1 VLFLDALAIR
11 ADKRF
16 PLVHSFVAEGAS
28 SYLALPVSTA
38 RGDIHVLALWTAQP
52 GGWSASDVEQVT
64 QVLPL
69 LSLLAEVSEGRRLI
83 GLVGRRAEQADEA
96 LARANAI
103 SVAKSRFLGILSHE
117 LRTPLHGVLG
127 LGEVLATTDL
137 DTEQTRCV
145 DGLLRTSRELLGTL
159 EGILDFSEL
168 DAGGMVFQRV
178 PLQPLQIVTEV
189 VEDLMAQAR
198 SRELEL
204 TLVCDAGL
212 PARQLGDPARLRQIW
227 TILIGNAIK
236 FTRRGSV
243 RVSLAMDKA
252 ADGTALL
259 RGVVSDTGAGIAQ
272 EDQATLFEPFTQV
285 DDSLRRRHGGL
296 GLGLA
301 ICRLIVAQVGG
312 SLGVESRLGQGSRFF
327 FSLPA
332 TACDEVEAVPG
343 AAMPSSRQDSWGDIS
358 ALRVLVVDDNPVNL
372 LLTERQLR
380 TLGVTSTR
388 VATHGLEA
396 LDILADVAPDLV
408 LMDIQLPDMDGREV
422 TRELRQRGL
431 ARQPWVTAMT
441 ANVSDD
447 DRRACMSA
455 GVDDFLPKP
464 VSLAA
469 LRAALQRAASRID
482 PDACPPP
489 N

>member
-1 VLFLDALAIR
+1 
-11 ADKRF
+11 
-16 PLVHSFVAEGAS
+16 
-28 SYLALPVSTA
+28 
-38 RGDIHVLALWTAQP
+38 
-52 GGWSASDVEQVT
+52 
-64 QVLPL
+64 
-69 LSLLAEVSEGRRLI
+69 
-83 GLVGRRAEQADEA
+83 
-96 LARANAI
+96 
-103 SVAKSRFLGILSHE
+103 
-117 LRTPLHGVLG
+117 
-127 LGEVLATTDL
+127 
-137 DTEQTRCV
+137 
-145 DGLLRTSRELLGTL
+145 
-159 EGILDFSEL
+159 
-168 DAGGMVFQRV
+168 
-178 PLQPLQIVTEV
+178 
-189 VEDLMAQAR
+189 MAQAR

-204 TLVCDAGL
+204 TLASDAGL
-212 PARQLGDPARLRQIW
+212 PARLLGDPARLRQIW

-301 ICRLIVAQVGG
+301 ICRLIVAQMGG

-343 AAMPSSRQDSWGDIS
+343 AAMPSSRQDGWGDIS
-358 ALRVLVVDDNPVNL
+358 ALRVLLVDDNPVNL

-396 LDILADVAPDLV
+396 LDILVDVAPDLV

-422 TRELRQRGL
+422 TRKLRQRGL

-455 GVDDFLPKP
+455 GADDFLPKP

-469 LRAALQRAASRID
+469 LRAALQKAASRID